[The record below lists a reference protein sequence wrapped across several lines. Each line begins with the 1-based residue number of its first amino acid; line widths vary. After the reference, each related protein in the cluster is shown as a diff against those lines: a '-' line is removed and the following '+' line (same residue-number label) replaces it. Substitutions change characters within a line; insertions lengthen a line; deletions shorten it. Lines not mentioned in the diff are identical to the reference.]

1 VLRESMKILLTGA
14 AGFIGSHIARE
25 LVRQGHEVH
34 ALVRPQTDLWRIEDI
49 KSSLHLI
56 EGDLLASSPIPHP
69 SSFDTCIHLAWYVEP
84 GKYLHS
90 PLNKDWV
97 QASLRLAQTLKD
109 AGCRRFIAAGT
120 CFEYATSVPPQ
131 RESTPTEP
139 STVYVQ
145 SKLELLDA
153 LPSVGIDFAWVR
165 FFYQYGPY
173 EDPRRL
179 VPVVINLLRRGQ
191 EAKLVV
197 GDRIRD
203 YLHIEDVA
211 GAVCAVAQSRLTGPV
226 NIGSS
231 VIVTVRDIAVKI
243 GELLDRVDLI
253 KLGALPDSPTEPMH
267 LLADISKLREGTG
280 WHPRHDLDS
289 GLRQTID
296 WWKTR

>member
-1 VLRESMKILLTGA
+1 MKILVTGA
-14 AGFIGSHIARE
+14 AGFIGSHIARK
-25 LVRQGHEVH
+25 LIRQGHEVH
-34 ALVRPQTDLWRIEDI
+34 ALVRPETNLWRVEDI

-69 SSFDTCIHLAWYVEP
+69 STFDTCIHLAWYVEP

-97 QASLRLAQTLKD
+97 EASLRLAQTLKN
-109 AGCRRFIAAGT
+109 AGCRRFVAAGT
-120 CFEYATSVPPQ
+120 CFEYATSTPPQ

-139 STVYVQ
+139 STVYVH
-145 SKLELLDA
+145 SKLELLAA

-211 GAVCAVAQSRLTGPV
+211 SAVCAVAHSQVTGPV

-231 VIVTVRDIAVKI
+231 VIVTVRDIALKI

-253 KLGALPDSPTEPMH
+253 KLGTLPDSPTEPMH
-267 LLADISKLREGTG
+267 LLADNNKLRQGTG
-280 WHPRHDLDS
+280 WKPRYDLDS

-296 WWKTR
+296 WWNTR